1 MLLINRRHLVGFV
14 VFLTALSMGG
24 QEVARA
30 QSAPHP
36 EYIMETHHDAS
47 PPLSKIAPRA
57 VLQNPGGTISLQDYQ
72 AQVQSAAGGLTTGQI
87 TNTGTT
93 AGLSFDSVSAT
104 SKEAYGS
111 PDPNAAVGATQV
123 VDWANARFAVY
134 SKSTGALEY
143 GPVSANTLW
152 NGFGGP
158 CQNTDLADGVIEYD
172 KIASRWIITH
182 HAAVTGGPYYQCV
195 AVSKTSDATGGWY
208 RYSFQVSTYFNDYVK
223 ISVWPDAYYTSANLL
238 DQNNGYNFVGALSC
252 ALDRNSML
260 TGAPASMVCFTINT
274 GTYCASMLPSD
285 LDGSTPPPAGSPN
298 YYMSLGLGMNELM
311 LYQFHVDFV
320 TPSNSTFV
328 GPTVIPVTKF
338 SGACQFSNY
347 TCIPQKTSKQLLFS
361 LGDRLMFRLAYRN
374 FGSYESIVAT
384 HAIIP
389 SGAAKSGIRWYEIRS
404 PGSNPVIYQSGTFS
418 PDSTDRFMPSISM
431 DQLGD
436 LAVGYSTSSTTQNP
450 GIAYTGRLVTDPPG
464 TLQSETVVL
473 VGNGSQSQPDPHWG
487 DYTSMG
493 IDPVDD
499 CTFWYANQYLKANGT
514 YNWTTHLVSFKFPS
528 CP

>member
-1 MLLINRRHLVGFV
+1 MLIDRRRFNLVSAVFV
-14 VFLTALSMGG
+14 IGIAL
-24 QEVARA
+24 VWA
-30 QSAPHP
+30 QSAMAQTNAQP
-36 EYIMETHHDAS
+36 EVIMETHHDVS
-47 PPLSKIAPRA
+47 PPLAQIQPNATLR
-57 VLQNPGGTISLQDYQ
+57 NPGGTISLQEYQ
-72 AQVQSAAGGLTTGQI
+72 LQIQATSGGFKRGQTTR
-87 TNTGTT
+87 TGTT
-93 AGLSFDSVSAT
+93 AGLSFDGVPAT
-104 SKEAYGS
+104 AKESYGS

-134 SKSTGALEY
+134 NKSTGALVY
-143 GPVSANTLW
+143 GPTSANTLW

-158 CQNTDLADGVIEYD
+158 CQTTNLADGVVEYD
-172 KIASRWIITH
+172 KLASRWIVTH

-195 AVSKTSDATGGWY
+195 AVSKTSNATGGWY

-223 ISVWPDAYYTSANLL
+223 IGVWPDAYYTSANLL

-285 LDGSTPPPAGSPN
+285 LDGSTPPPTGSPN
-298 YYMSLGLGMNELM
+298 YYISLGLGMNDLD

-320 TPSNSTFV
+320 NPSNSTFI

-347 TCIPQKTSKQLLFS
+347 TCIPQGGSNQVLFS

-389 SGAAKSGIRWYEIRS
+389 SSAAKSGIRWYEIRS
-404 PGSNPVIYQSGTFS
+404 PGTNPVIYQSGTFS
-418 PDSTDRFMPSISM
+418 PDGTARFMPSIAM

-436 LAVGYSTSSTTQNP
+436 IAVGYSTSSTAQNP
-450 GIAYTGRLVTDPPG
+450 GIAYTGRLVTDPLG

-473 VGNGSQSQPDPHWG
+473 VGNGAQSPPDAHWG

-493 IDPVDD
+493 VDPVDD
-499 CTFWYANQYLKANGT
+499 CTFWYTNQYLKTNGT
-514 YNWTTHLVSFKFPS
+514 YNWSTHLVSFKFPS